1 MTINVYVTHHVT
13 EALDGINDILIDQLY
28 RMLPQCQRDVRL
40 LVAYWTNQAR
50 YRTDLEQRVPSG
62 VELLFNDREGRP
74 DTQPSLRNKIVEHAR
89 QDPNCEAFLLIHND
103 VRFAR
108 GFVATIVSDW
118 RAAEKRW
125 GKDQTIVTP
134 RYIPYHLDAPD
145 ARAVSKPEYWN
156 SLRANGCVKTSDEL
170 RAWCVG
176 WRFEFSEGE
185 VNCVSPSS
193 TNDTGHQLMMFIT
206 SPRFFDAQVGLCDE
220 AFTGLNIDDCEW
232 GMRALMAGKKNLMST
247 GALLGHIASLSFGPL
262 VGNPEWLKKAANNE
276 AVFLAKWGR
285 DLMEEM
291 NSGAVWAR
299 LHAAQTDRK
308 S

>member
-28 RMLPQCQRDVRL
+28 RMQPQCQADVRI

-50 YRTDLEQRVPSG
+50 YREDLEQRVPNG

-89 QDPNCEAFLLIHND
+89 QDPKCEAFALVHND

-108 GFVATIVSDW
+108 GFVNTLVTDW

-125 GKDQTIVTP
+125 GKDQTIITP

-145 ARAVSKPEYWN
+145 PRAVTKPEYWER
-156 SLRANGCVKTSDEL
+156 LLANKCVKTSEVMQ
-170 RAWCVG
+170 AWCAG
-176 WRFEFSEGE
+176 WQFEFSKGE
-185 VNCVSPSS
+185 VSCIQPSS
-193 TNDTGHQLMMFIT
+193 TNDTGHQLMMFMAGK
-206 SPRFFDAQVGLCDE
+206 RFFDRVGLCDE
-220 AFTGLNIDDCEW
+220 NFTGLNIDDCEW

-247 GALLGHIASLSFGPL
+247 GALLGHVGSLSFGAV
-262 VGNPEWLKKAANNE
+262 VGSREWLAKAANNE
-276 AVFLAKWGR
+276 AVFVAKWGR
-285 DLMEEM
+285 ALMDEM
-291 NSGAVWAR
+291 HSGAIWAR
-299 LHAAQTDRK
+299 LRDNSTTEGL
-308 S
+308 